1 MAANLPG
8 DLSAVGA
15 SDVERIIEPASAVT
29 AKKKQK
35 KKKPKK
41 KATVG
46 TEAEASLEISEAIN
60 ASAALEKLKLDQ
72 TNISDSLITN
82 GGPRNGNGNGNG
94 KPTFWDTQPVPKD
107 YDSSLPDGPIRPR
120 PKLGPDELPPAEKLL
135 DGFEWATLDLREPV
149 QVIPPLNAL
158 AGRSNEVDT
167 SIAFLP
173 DIAPTISL
181 RLRSALDLPS
191 ALYFSLPSLGVIR
204 SILHCVDPSSIIVS
218 SLHQFHFH
226 LV

>member
-1 MAANLPG
+1 MAANPPG
-8 DLSAVGA
+8 DLPAVGA
-15 SDVERIIEPASAVT
+15 SDVEYIIEPASAVT

-41 KATVG
+41 KAGAGATVG

-72 TNISDSLITN
+72 TNILSSPITN
-82 GGPRNGNGNGNG
+82 GGPRNGDGNGNG

-135 DGFEWATLDLREPV
+135 DGFEWATLDLRDSV

-158 AGRSNEVDT
+158 EGRNKEVK
-167 SIAFLP
+167 
-173 DIAPTISL
+173 
-181 RLRSALDLPS
+181 
-191 ALYFSLPSLGVIR
+191 
-204 SILHCVDPSSIIVS
+204 
-218 SLHQFHFH
+218 
-226 LV
+226 